1 MNEEQKAMW
10 YEERVE
16 AFVDGELPDNQARM
30 FAARL
35 KLDKVLKQSVEAA
48 IALQGALSAI
58 PSRKCPGSV
67 SRNVFAET
75 GTTWHLNWN
84 RNWNWAAAAS
94 AAVFAIAVS
103 LSLLSPRHGDPMEP
117 TAAELAQA
125 RQDLAVA
132 MAYLGHASTI
142 ASREVSRQILNE
154 GFVRPVSKGLQRSLP
169 AQQILQPTSA
179 SMEDAS

>member
-10 YEERVE
+10 YEGRVE
-16 AFVDGELPDNQARM
+16 AFVDGELPDNEARM
-30 FAARL
+30 FTARL
-35 KLDKVLKQSVEAA
+35 KVDRVLKQSVEAA

-58 PSRKCPGSV
+58 PARKCPGSV

-75 GTTWHLNWN
+75 GTTWQLSWN
-84 RNWNWAAAAS
+84 RDWNWAVAAS
-94 AAVFAIAVS
+94 TAVFAIAVS
-103 LSLLSPRHGDPMEP
+103 LSLLSPRNSDPMEP

-132 MAYLGHASTI
+132 MAYLGHASSI

-154 GFVRPVSKGLQRSLP
+154 GFVRPVSAGLQRSLP
-169 AQQILQPTSA
+169 AHKSLLPA
-179 SMEDAS
+179 GMEDAS